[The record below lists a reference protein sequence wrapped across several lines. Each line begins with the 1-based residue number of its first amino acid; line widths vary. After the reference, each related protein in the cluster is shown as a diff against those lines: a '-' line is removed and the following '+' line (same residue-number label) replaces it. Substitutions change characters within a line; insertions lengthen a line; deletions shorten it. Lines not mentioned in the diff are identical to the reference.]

1 MPEAKPNLRAYL
13 RTDAGTS
20 SNPLP
25 VESDDEM
32 LEEDSLLSE
41 DDTYGETPAVATTGR
56 ITNTGTNE
64 FKTKAIWTYRQ
75 PAMIAPATGVQASS
89 LYQVRSIYLTS
100 DRAWVEADVQGVL
113 RDH

>member
-56 ITNTGTNE
+56 ITNTVPRVQDKGDLDVSSTRYDR
-64 FKTKAIWTYRQ
+64 TCYRC
-75 PAMIAPATGVQASS
+75 ASKLS
-89 LYQVRSIYLTS
+89 LSGAFNISYERSRLGGS
-100 DRAWVEADVQGVL
+100 
-113 RDH
+113 